1 MIGAIVAGSVIS
13 GAMGMMAGNKTAKA
27 SQQAAQMSTEEMR
40 RQYDLTREDQAP
52 WLNTGRNALAQLSAE
67 MGVPYAGQQIKQ
79 EGDSVNSPMS
89 YEAWKSTY
97 KTRLPWGVGF
107 KKGSGIS
114 YTDGQYINLN
124 DDNHA
129 LIHPND
135 PVMKMMEDD
144 KRRAYEEYVSGFP
157 AESETGGVKPEQ
169 EYIPAPKTPMYGE
182 FNPGFRPEFNAGEEF
197 KFNLEGDK
205 GYQFARDEAIRSANR
220 ALASQGMRNSGNR
233 LAEIS
238 DRVTGLASTYANDAY
253 NRQLGA
259 YNTNY
264 GRRRDI
270 YGADVDKYNR
280 ALGRYQLGVARNQDM
295 YGRSQDRLNRL
306 SAMAGVGQSTA
317 NALGNMG
324 YNTSSSIS
332 NAWNNNAINQSNAAM
347 IKANS
352 LNNAVQ
358 GGIEN
363 YITYE
368 KLKNSNTGTNY
379 WGN

>member
-67 MGVPYAGQQIKQ
+67 MGVPYGGQPTKP
-79 EGDSVNSPMS
+79 EGDGVNAPMS
-89 YEAWKSTY
+89 YEKWKGTY
-97 KTRLPWGVGF
+97 NAPLPYGVVYRG
-107 KKGSGIS
+107 
-114 YTDGQYINLN
+114 GQYYNVN
-124 DDNHA
+124 DEIGAPLD
-129 LIHPND
+129 PNSAQ
-135 PVMKMMEDD
+135 MRMMEDD
-144 KRRAYEEYVSGFP
+144 KQRAYEKYVSGFP

-197 KFNLEGDK
+197 KFNLEADK